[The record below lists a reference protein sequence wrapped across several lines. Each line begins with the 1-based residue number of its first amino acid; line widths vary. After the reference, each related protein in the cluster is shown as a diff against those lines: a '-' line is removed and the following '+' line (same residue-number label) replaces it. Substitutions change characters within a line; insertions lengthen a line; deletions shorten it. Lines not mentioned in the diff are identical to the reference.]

1 MMAVAPGNIRQL
13 GFVVRDLDAAI
24 AHWLTHTGAGP
35 FVLMPDQ
42 RFDGWSYLDHPQDLV
57 LDIAFAQAGATMLEL
72 IRPRG
77 PWPNVYGDA
86 PPSQDC
92 VLHHFGL
99 LVHDIDQ
106 ASAALD
112 APLVTAACIDE
123 GAELRYFDCRDRF
136 GVHLELISHTPSVQA
151 FFELSESLARTW
163 DGTSAPVRRIEEV
176 AI

>member
-1 MMAVAPGNIRQL
+1 MTAAPGNIRQL

-24 AHWLTHTGAGP
+24 AQWLAHTSAGP

-57 LDIAFAQAGATMLEL
+57 LDIAFAQAGPMMLEL

-86 PPSQDC
+86 APEDDC
-92 VLHHFGL
+92 VLHHFGM
-99 LVHDIDQ
+99 LVPDIDQ

-112 APLVTAACIDE
+112 APLVTAARIDD

-136 GVHLELISHTPSVQA
+136 GVHLELISDTPSVQA
-151 FFELSESLARTW
+151 FFDLSESLARNW
-163 DGTSAPVRRIEEV
+163 DGSSAPVRRFEEV
-176 AI
+176 AT